1 MVRRSIALLALTFVI
16 AGACYSSDD
25 DTASGPMATATA
37 LIDTGGD
44 SVLVN
49 LEIADTDAE
58 RRRGLMFRE
67 SLPQDRGMAFVYFEE
82 HSGGFWMRNTLIP
95 LSIAFFDRGG
105 EILRILDM
113 EPCETDSCEIYDP
126 GVSYVGALEV
136 NQGMFDEWGVEEGDR
151 ITISQ

>member
-1 MVRRSIALLALTFVI
+1 LALLLLVTLVV
-16 AGACYSSDD
+16 AGACYSSED
-25 DTASGPMATATA
+25 PPVTATA

-44 SVLVN
+44 SVLVD
-49 LEIADTDAE
+49 LEIADTDEE
-58 RRRGLMFRE
+58 RERGLMFRE
-67 SLPQDRGMAFVYFEE
+67 SLPEDRGMAFVFFEE
-82 HSGGFWMRNTLIP
+82 HTGFFWMKDTLIP
-95 LSIAFFDRGG
+95 LSIAFFDQEG

-113 EPCETDSCEIYDP
+113 QPCDTEPCELYYP

>member
-1 MVRRSIALLALTFVI
+1 VRGSSLLLVVTLVVG
-16 AGACYSSDD
+16 GACYSSDD
-25 DTASGPMATATA
+25 DSDPVPPATATA
-37 LIDTGGD
+37 LIDTGED

-49 LEIADTDAE
+49 LEIADTDEE

-67 SLPQDRGMAFVYFEE
+67 SLPEDRGMAFVYFEE
-82 HSGGFWMRNTLIP
+82 HTGYFWMKDTLIP
-95 LSIAFFDRGG
+95 LSIAFFDQDC

-113 EPCETDSCEIYDP
+113 EPCETDSCTLYDP

-136 NQGMFDEWGVEEGDR
+136 NQSMFEEWGVEEGDR

>member
-1 MVRRSIALLALTFVI
+1 MRRSIALLALTFVI

>member
-1 MVRRSIALLALTFVI
+1 VRRLALLLLVTLAV

-25 DTASGPMATATA
+25 ESDSGPQATATA

-49 LEIADTDAE
+49 LEIADTDEE

-67 SLPQDRGMAFVYFEE
+67 SLPENRGMAFVFFEE
-82 HSGGFWMRNTLIP
+82 HGGFFWMKNTLIP
-95 LSIAFFDRGG
+95 LSIAFFDRDG
-105 EILRILDM
+105 EIRRILDM
-113 EPCETDSCEIYDP
+113 EPCEEEPCQMYDP
-126 GVSYVGALEV
+126 GVPYVGALEV